1 MPADSGNQSL
11 SLKFGSSGNSRE
23 INRRF
28 VGVRPTGIYS
38 GGYLTVVDS
47 SHASLSALVAEI
59 EDGTHQLRIATT
71 TVVNILV
78 SSASP
83 YVVLRWSY
91 TGNTS
96 DFMEILAV
104 STPATYDL
112 IIGKCTFIGGGV
124 LNGFVYSERSNPEV
138 LDLFLQV
145 EVAEEG
151 GLYVRIRAGRIQN
164 GKENIDIP
172 DQKSGT
178 FIPPG
183 SNSRIDL
190 VYVDRTTG
198 IIAIDSSGTAAATP
212 VAPNYA
218 GRLILAEVTLSAGDL
233 SIAASAIKDVRDFV
247 NMSYAVDDT
256 TIQVDANGK
265 LAVKTI
271 GNASV
276 SGLFGTWLV
285 RSSDTVYQAST
296 DGFIV
301 VYIPDNTRANIL
313 TDSSNPPTTLMISG
327 NEGYPSSPG
336 GVNCPVRKNDYWK
349 VVTTTG
355 PVPTVRWLPLGS

>member
-1 MPADSGNQSL
+1 MSVDVGNQSI

-28 VGVRPTGIYS
+28 VGIRPTGIYS
-38 GGYLTVVDS
+38 GGYLTVVDA
-47 SHASLSALVAEI
+47 SHASLSALIAEI

-71 TVVNILV
+71 TVVSTLV
-78 SSASP
+78 SSAIP
-83 YVVLRWSY
+83 YIVLRWAY

-112 IIGKCTFIGGGV
+112 IVGKCTFTGGGV

-145 EVAEEG
+145 EASETAE
-151 GLYVRIRAGRIQN
+151 LRVRIRGGRIQN

-190 VYVDRTTG
+190 VYVDRTAGT
-198 IIAIDSSGTAAATP
+198 IAIDSSGTAAATP
-212 VAPNYA
+212 VAPSYA

-233 SIAASAIKDVRDFV
+233 SVASAAIKDVRDFV
-247 NMSYAVDDT
+247 NMNYAVDDT

-271 GNASV
+271 TA
-276 SGLFGTWLV
+276 SGLTSLFGDWLV
-285 RSSDTVYQAST
+285 RLTNTIYQATT
-296 DGFIV
+296 DGFVV
-301 VYIPDNTRANIL
+301 VYLPDNSHISSIVTDAN
-313 TDSSNPPTTLMISG
+313 NPPTTSRMAG
-327 NEGYPSSPG
+327 NEGYPSFPG
-336 GVNCPVRKNDYWK
+336 GAMCPVKKNHYWK
-349 VVTTTG
+349 VNSTG
-355 PVPTVRWLPLGS
+355 SPTVYWLPLGS

>member
-1 MPADSGNQSL
+1 MSVDVGNQSL
-11 SLKFGSSGNSRE
+11 SLKFGASGNSAN

-28 VGVRPTGIYS
+28 VGIRPTGVYS
-38 GGYLTVVDS
+38 GGYLTIVDS
-47 SHASLSALVAEI
+47 SHASLSALVCEI

-78 SSASP
+78 SAASP
-83 YVVLRWSY
+83 YVVLRWAY

-112 IIGKCTFIGGGV
+112 IVGKCTFTGGGA

-145 EVAEEG
+145 EASEEAE
-151 GLYVRIRAGRIQN
+151 LRVRIRGGRLQN

-198 IIAIDSSGTAAATP
+198 TVAIDSSGTAAATP
-212 VAPNYA
+212 VAPSYA

-233 SIAASAIKDVRDFV
+233 SVASSAIKDVRDFV

-271 GNASV
+271 GSSQV
-276 SGLFGTWLV
+276 SAIVGARLT
-285 RSSDTVYQAST
+285 RSEDTVYLAAT
-296 DGFIV
+296 DGV
-301 VYIPDNTRANIL
+301 VSAYRVNNPAAIL
-313 TDSSNPPTTLMISG
+313 YGYADSSNPPTTIQDQSYVFGSDRIASLHM
-327 NEGYPSSPG
+327 Y
-336 GVNCPVRKNDYWK
+336 VRKGEYWK
-349 VVTTTG
+349 VV
-355 PVPTVRWLPLGS
+355 GSGAVIKWIPIGN